1 MGLSSDKV
9 FIEPYR
15 HVAQKYMK
23 AYIKYLCFLL
33 SDYSISSK
41 YFLVSKTYFSWIA
54 SRISLSEAFS
64 IPSASAA
71 SSRFVLSSMNSACSV
86 SIVTKS
92 RQSCLNSS
100 LNSSFEASTSA
111 TRSIKSRI
119 SSFKEPPP
127 FSLRSSKASC
137 ALLMASLYSFSASC
151 NRYENQCELNLSPY
165 LLLILTNDETCH
177 PRPQLSP
184 TSLTKMEYFDDI

>member
-1 MGLSSDKV
+1 MGVSSDKV

-100 LNSSFEASTSA
+100 PTKNIKMLISMNFDKKTGKHDKFLVVCNILYQNISCRVWEYILLNKM
-111 TRSIKSRI
+111 IKL
-119 SSFKEPPP
+119 FAPE
-127 FSLRSSKASC
+127 
-137 ALLMASLYSFSASC
+137 
-151 NRYENQCELNLSPY
+151 
-165 LLLILTNDETCH
+165 
-177 PRPQLSP
+177 
-184 TSLTKMEYFDDI
+184 